1 MARARRPLPLFLA
14 AALVVIS
21 AAPAAAD
28 STLFSEDF
36 SGAIPAANYTGA
48 IPGTQV
54 TVTANA
60 VDIVGVLNGSFFACV
75 NNAGGNCLDLVG
87 SPGEGHIASVPTFH
101 LIPSAKYTISF
112 GYILQG
118 FPSTDTTDTSQFS
131 VGLGSFST
139 TLTAIPTVQ
148 QASLSFTQGA
158 DQTGVALTMATLTEP
173 DTVHGAVIDHI
184 VLTESPVGTVPEPS
198 TLVLLAGPLA
208 MLLRAWRRARSSR
221 DDGLTTSLTY

>member
-1 MARARRPLPLFLA
+1 MLIEEVRMARTARLFPFFLSV
-14 AALVVIS
+14 ALGVIS
-21 AAPAAAD
+21 TAPAYAD
-28 STLFSEDF
+28 TTLFSEDF
-36 SGAIPAANYTGA
+36 SGAIPAANYGVGTIG
-48 IPGTQV
+48 GTQI

-60 VDIVGVLNGSFFACV
+60 VDILGVLNGTFAGCA

-87 SPGEGHIASVPTFH
+87 SPGEGAIASVPTFH
-101 LIPSAKYTISF
+101 LIAGDTYTITF

-148 QASLSFTQGA
+148 QASLSFMPLA

-173 DTVHGAVIDHI
+173 DLFHGAVIDHI
-184 VLTESPVGTVPEPS
+184 VLTEEGPVSAVPEPS
-198 TLVLLAGPLA
+198 SLVLLAGPLA
-208 MLLRAWRRARSSR
+208 MLLRARRR
-221 DDGLTTSLTY
+221 G